1 MARGDQRPLGPA
13 PDDQLAAGA
22 VVDSLAD
29 ALREAI
35 LSGEVAV
42 GTWLRQQHLA
52 SQYGIS
58 RTPVREALRAL
69 QAQGMVEVVPNRGAL
84 VSGPTV
90 RDVREGYAVRAQLE
104 GYAAELAAELATDD
118 QIRRLLHAEELFKEA
133 VASDVGTKP
142 RRTDLTGE
150 CPQWSIAN
158 DLFHEAV
165 IEAAGNAR
173 LGEAIRTLH
182 RSFHRNLTW
191 SALSGNTHLLQQ
203 NAKQHHEISRPIEEG
218 RPGKAREAMIR
229 HVLRSGELVVLRLE
243 QLQQAEP
250 ALDRDLPA

>member
-1 MARGDQRPLGPA
+1 MGPG
-13 PDDQLAAGA
+13 PDDQLATGA
-22 VVDSLAD
+22 VVESLAD

-35 LSGEVAV
+35 LSGEVAA

-69 QAQGMVEVVPNRGAL
+69 QAQGMVKVVPNRGAL
-84 VSGPTV
+84 VSAPTV
-90 RDVREGYAVRAQLE
+90 RDIREGYAVRAQLE

-118 QIRRLLHAEELFKEA
+118 QIGRLLHAEELFKEA
-133 VASDVGTKP
+133 VSEAARAKP
-142 RRTDLTGE
+142 RRADLTGE

-165 IEAAGNAR
+165 IDAAGNAR

-182 RSFHRNLTW
+182 RSFPRNLTW

-203 NAKQHHEISRPIEEG
+203 NAKQHHEISRAIEER
-218 RPGKAREAMIR
+218 RPGKARDAMVR
-229 HVLRSGELVVLRLE
+229 HVQRSGDLVVLRVE
-243 QLQQAEP
+243 QLQRAEP
-250 ALDRDLPA
+250 ALDRDLRA